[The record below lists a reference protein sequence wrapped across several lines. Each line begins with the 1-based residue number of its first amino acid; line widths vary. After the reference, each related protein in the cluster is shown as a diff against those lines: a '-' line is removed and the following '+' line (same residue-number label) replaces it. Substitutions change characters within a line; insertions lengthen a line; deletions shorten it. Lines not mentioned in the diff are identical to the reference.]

1 MDNLHVSVSENDEI
15 DLIQLAN
22 VNRQDTVM
30 EIPILLV
37 KVMGIWIPLR
47 GMLILRTTVMG
58 I

>member
-37 KVMGIWIPLR
+37 KVMGILIPLR